1 MLKYI
6 IKDIYGNETVF
17 RKPLKVNFVS
27 SEDAPADSL
36 TAVFSADGTI
46 YPLLSIEVLDNNDR
60 IFFGYIDTQS
70 DEQTISGIFLT
81 VTARSIAGILL
92 DNEALPQT
100 YSMVSMNDLMKRHF
114 EPFGFQHFKGTRKTF
129 DDEFIITKGMSEWAV
144 LANFCKKFTGTVP
157 KIDCYGNIDIS
168 ENKDNDC
175 IYISSNQ
182 CISKKHTLKR
192 HILISMIMERAAVS
206 DGYVMPFEDELAK
219 SLKVNKKR
227 YINTVDNKNLSPMSA
242 RNILD
247 NADNKYEQVI
257 LEISGCI
264 ICRVGDELIIDN
276 EDKKYIIKEI
286 HYSLGVEGEKTR
298 VYAEVKYI

>member
-6 IKDIYGNETVF
+6 IRDIYGNETVF
-17 RKPLKVNFVS
+17 KKPLKVNFVS

-36 TAVFSADGTI
+36 TAVFSADGVI
-46 YPLLSIEVLDNNDR
+46 YPLMSIEVTDNNER
-60 IFFGYIDTQS
+60 IFYGYIDTQS
-70 DEQTISGIFLT
+70 DEQSINGYFLT
-81 VTARSIAGILL
+81 VTARSLESILL

-100 YSMVSMNDLMKRHF
+100 YSMVSMRDLMKRHF
-114 EPFGFQHFKGTRKTF
+114 ELLGFNNFKGTDKTF
-129 DDEFIITKGMSEWAV
+129 DDEFVITKGMSEWAV
-144 LANFCKKFTGTVP
+144 LANFCRKFTGTVP
-157 KIDCYGNIDIS
+157 KIDCHGNIDIS

-175 IYISSNQ
+175 IYISSSQ

-192 HILISMIMERAAVS
+192 HLLISLIMERAAVS

-219 SLKVNKKR
+219 SLKVNRKR

-257 LEISGCI
+257 LEVSGCI
-264 ICRVGDELIIDN
+264 ICRVGDELILDN

-286 HYSLGVEGEKTR
+286 HYSLGIDGEKTR
-298 VYAEVKYI
+298 LYAEVRYI

>member
-17 RKPLKVNFVS
+17 RKPLKINFVS

-36 TAVFSADGTI
+36 TAVFSADGII
-46 YPLLSIEVLDNNDR
+46 YPLLSIEVLNNNDR
-60 IFFGYIDTQS
+60 IFYGYIDIQS
-70 DEQTISGIFLT
+70 DEQTLNGAFLT
-81 VTARSIAGILL
+81 VTARSMSAILL

-100 YSMVSMNDLMKRHF
+100 YSMISMNDLMKRHF
-114 EPFGFQHFKGTRKTF
+114 EPLGFHSFKGTGKTF
-129 DDEFIITKGMSEWAV
+129 DDEFIITKGMSEWTV

-157 KIDCYGNIDIS
+157 KIDCHGNIDIS
-168 ENKDNDC
+168 ENNDRDC
-175 IYISSNQ
+175 IYISSSQ

-192 HILISMIMERAAVS
+192 HLLISLIMERAAVS
-206 DGYVMPFEDELAK
+206 DGYEMPFEDELAK

-264 ICRVGDELIIDN
+264 ICGVGDELILDN

-286 HYSLGVEGEKTR
+286 HYSLGIDGEKTR
-298 VYAEVKYI
+298 IYAEVRYI